1 MSLPFECEINF
12 VLFYSLL
19 LHYYFIVNVKLS
31 RYCENV
37 VYMKIQLY
45 ILYEQ
50 FYAKEMTTSKY
61 DRKIYK
67 NI

>member
-1 MSLPFECEINF
+1 MKLCHLCLLN
-12 VLFYSLL
+12 VNSLL
-19 LHYYFIVNVKLS
+19 LHYYFVVNVKLS